1 MFPLFVDLKNKS
13 CIVIGGGEVASRK
26 VEVLLRYKAHLT
38 VIAPEINPTLMD
50 LEINKKIKLIKRE
63 YNEGDIDAATL
74 IIAATSSPTVNERVY
89 RAAVQR
95 NIPVNV
101 VDNPDMCTFLFPSI
115 IKRGALSIGIS
126 TSGAYPALAKKIR
139 KVLDK
144 FFTED
149 YSDIVSLLA
158 DFRLKVRQSNL
169 SINEKEKILAQ
180 VLDEFYDKGNINPQA
195 LIDILEKYKS
205 ELTMRDSN
213 ARLQKTLS

>member
-1 MFPLFVDLKNKS
+1 MFPLFVNLKNKS
-13 CIVIGGGEVASRK
+13 CVVIGGGEVASRK
-26 VEVLLRYKAHLT
+26 VEVLLRYTADLT
-38 VIAPEINPTLMD
+38 VIAPEINHTLID

-74 IIAATSSPTVNERVY
+74 IVAATSSPMVNERVY

-101 VDNPDMCTFLFPSI
+101 VDNPDMCTFFFPSV

-158 DFRLKVRQSNL
+158 DFRLKVRQSKL
-169 SINEKEKILAQ
+169 TLNEKEKILAQ
-180 VLDEFYDKGNINPQA
+180 VLDEFYYKGNINPQA
-195 LIDILEKYKS
+195 LIDILENYES
-205 ELTMRDSN
+205 ELTIRDSN
-213 ARLQKTLS
+213 A